1 MASDYSSFVGDT
13 SGFKT
18 DRKPVVRSSKH
29 NLGAFLCIPT
39 YCVRHENK
47 KVQNRSDGPIQRQL
61 AMKQY
66 LRRFP
71 IQVHRGDAQP

>member
-1 MASDYSSFVGDT
+1 MEISQ
-13 SGFKT
+13 GFEKFQ
-18 DRKPVVRSSKH
+18 KPVVYSSKH

-71 IQVHRGDAQP
+71 IQAHRGDAQP